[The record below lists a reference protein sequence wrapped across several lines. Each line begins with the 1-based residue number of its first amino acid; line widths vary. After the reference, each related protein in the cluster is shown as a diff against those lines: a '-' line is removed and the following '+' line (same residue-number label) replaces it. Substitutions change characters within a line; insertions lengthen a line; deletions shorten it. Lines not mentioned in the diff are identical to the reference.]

1 MRSNKIQHIIWDW
14 NGTLINDAWLFVEL
28 MNEELVIRNLPLITI
43 EKYREN
49 FTFPVKKYYQNLGFD
64 FNKEDF
70 KEVGYNFIQK
80 FIKRRL
86 EPKLFPDTK
95 KILSQLKKLNI
106 SQSIISAQE
115 HQLLNQTI
123 KDYQIHHYFSSV
135 SGIKH
140 YYADSKIQLA
150 KEERKKIDLKNS
162 NIIMIGDSI
171 HDYEVAK
178 ELNIKCLLFAN
189 GHYSKKRLLKTK
201 NNIIN
206 DLSELLKYL

>member
-1 MRSNKIQHIIWDW
+1 MMLKKIKHIIWDW

-28 MNEELVIRNLPLITI
+28 MNEELLIRNLPLINI
-43 EKYREN
+43 EKYRQH
-49 FTFPVKKYYQNLGFD
+49 FTFPVKQYYQNLGFD

-80 FIKRRL
+80 FSKRRL
-86 EPKLFPDTK
+86 EPKLFLNTK
-95 KILSQLKKLNI
+95 KILAEINQFNI

-115 HQLLNQTI
+115 HQLLNETI
-123 KDYQIHHYFSSV
+123 KHYRISHYFNNI
-135 SGIKH
+135 SGITH

-150 KEERKKIDLKNS
+150 EEERKKINFKDNE
-162 NIIMIGDSI
+162 IMMIGDSI

-178 ELNIKCLLFAN
+178 KLKIKCVLFSN

-201 NNIIN
+201 NIIID
-206 DLSELLKYL
+206 DLLELLKYL